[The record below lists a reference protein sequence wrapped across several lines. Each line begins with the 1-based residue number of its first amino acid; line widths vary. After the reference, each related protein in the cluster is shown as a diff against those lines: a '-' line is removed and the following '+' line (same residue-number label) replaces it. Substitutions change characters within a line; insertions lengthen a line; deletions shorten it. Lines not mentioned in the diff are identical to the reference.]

1 MFGLFSKKFE
11 CVGCR
16 YDIEAKKNKEP
27 DQVLVYG
34 NKINLHGPGK
44 CPKCKMD
51 IVLIEDN
58 GKFETQF
65 KLLFDAEVEFSKKEK
80 EYEDAIVALE
90 DKFDNEEIDKSLY
103 NKEKE
108 KIEKNLEKAEKIL
121 EKVSIK
127 VSKIEE
133 KLLNKF

>member
-1 MFGLFSKKFE
+1 M
-11 CVGCR
+11 
-16 YDIEAKKNKEP
+16 
-27 DQVLVYG
+27 
-34 NKINLHGPGK
+34 
-44 CPKCKMD
+44 
-51 IVLIEDN
+51 
-58 GKFETQF
+58 
-65 KLLFDAEVEFSKKEK
+65 
-80 EYEDAIVALE
+80 E

-108 KIEKNLEKAEKIL
+108 KIEKNLKKDKKIL